1 MVNIK
6 SKQGVPM
13 KSFIIAS
20 LFLSTAA
27 FAAKTYQV
35 TGPIIDITENTIT
48 VDKKGEKFE
57 IEKSAAT
64 KGASDLT
71 KGAKVT
77 VYYTMTATEIEVKA
91 DKKTKK

>member
-1 MVNIK
+1 
-6 SKQGVPM
+6 M
-13 KSFIIAS
+13 KSILIAS
-20 LFLSTAA
+20 LLISSAS

-35 TGPIIDITENTIT
+35 TGPIIDITEKTIT

-64 KGASDLT
+64 KAAGELT

-77 VYYTMTATEIEVKA
+77 VYYTMTATEIEAKA
-91 DKKTKK
+91 DKKSKK